1 MGGRGYGGIT
11 WNGNCNISTEM
22 WRDPSMGHR
31 YIASVY
37 PVLPHA
43 KRRDAD
49 IRITKLKWHQFECNK
64 IYSYVLDDLKLALQ
78 YFIYF

>member
-1 MGGRGYGGIT
+1 MGL
-11 WNGNCNISTEM
+11 
-22 WRDPSMGHR
+22 R

-37 PVLPHA
+37 PELSHA

-64 IYSYVLDDLKLALQ
+64 MYSYVLDNLKLALQ